1 MAEIYVRV
9 RGIVK
14 KDDKYLLIKHW
25 VDDRIPDPYL
35 WEFVEG
41 EVNFGEAP
49 KDAVLRWMDEL
60 LNVSG
65 SIEKVLYT
73 WSKVTGDSQ
82 CIGIAF
88 LCSLEGDEANITLA
102 EDYGELKWVTR
113 DEFEEFISNQYVLD
127 DLIGVEL

>member
-41 EVNFGEAP
+41 EVSFGEAP

-60 LNVSG
+60 LGVSG

-88 LCSLEGDEANITLA
+88 LCSMDGDDSAITLA
-102 EDYGELKWVTR
+102 EEYGEWKWVTR
-113 DEFEEFISNQYVLD
+113 EEFEEFISNQYVLD

>member
-60 LNVSG
+60 LGVSG

-88 LCSLEGDEANITLA
+88 LCSMDGDDSAITLA
-102 EDYGELKWVTR
+102 EEYGEWKWVTR
-113 DEFEEFISNQYVLD
+113 EEFEEFISNQYVLD

>member
-1 MAEIYVRV
+1 MANIYVRV

-25 VDDRIPDPYL
+25 VDDRIPDPFL

-49 KDAVLRWMDEL
+49 ADAVHRWMNEL
-60 LNVSG
+60 LG
-65 SIEKVLYT
+65 MDGHIEKVVYT
-73 WSKVTGDSQ
+73 WSKVIGDSQ

-88 LCSLEGDEANITLA
+88 LCTLDGDEANITLA
-102 EDYGELKWVTR
+102 EEYGEWQWVAR
-113 DEFEEFISNQYVLD
+113 EKFEEYISNQYVLD
-127 DLIGVEL
+127 DLTGVEL

>member
-60 LNVSG
+60 LGVSG

-88 LCSLEGDEANITLA
+88 LCSMDGDDSTITLA
-102 EDYGELKWVTR
+102 EEYGEWKWVTR
-113 DEFEEFISNQYVLD
+113 EEFEEFISNQYILE

>member
-1 MAEIYVRV
+1 MADIYVRV

-14 KDDKYLLIKHW
+14 KEDKYLLIKHW

-49 KDAVLRWMDEL
+49 KDAVLRWMEEL
-60 LNVSG
+60 LGVNG

-88 LCSLEGDEANITLA
+88 LCSMEEDDSNITLT
-102 EDYGELKWVTR
+102 EEYGEWQWVTR
-113 DEFEEFISNQYVLD
+113 EEFEEYISNQYVLD

>member
-1 MAEIYVRV
+1 MADIYVRV

-14 KDDKYLLIKHW
+14 KEDKYLLIKHW

-49 KDAVLRWMDEL
+49 KDAVLRWMEEL
-60 LNVSG
+60 LGVNG

-88 LCSLEGDEANITLA
+88 LCSMEEDDSNITLT
-102 EDYGELKWVTR
+102 EEYGEWQWVTR
-113 DEFEEFISNQYVLD
+113 EEFEEYISNQYVLD
-127 DLIGVEL
+127 DLIGVEM

>member
-35 WEFVEG
+35 WEFVDG

-49 KDAVLRWMDEL
+49 KEAVLRWMDEL
-60 LNVSG
+60 LGVNG

-88 LCSLEGDEANITLA
+88 LCSLEDDESNITLA
-102 EDYGELKWVTR
+102 EDYGEWQWVTR
-113 DEFEEFISNQYVLD
+113 DDFEEYISNQYVLD

>member
-49 KDAVLRWMDEL
+49 KAAVVRWMNEL
-60 LNVSG
+60 LGVSG
-65 SIEKVLYT
+65 TIDKVLYT

-88 LCSLEGDEANITLA
+88 LCSMDGDDSAITLA
-102 EDYGELKWVTR
+102 EEYGEWKWVTR
-113 DEFEEFISNQYVLD
+113 EEFEEFISNQYVLD

>member
-49 KDAVLRWMDEL
+49 KDAVMRWMDEL
-60 LNVSG
+60 LGVSG

-88 LCSLEGDEANITLA
+88 LCSMDGDDSAITLA
-102 EDYGELKWVTR
+102 EEYGEWKWVTR
-113 DEFEEFISNQYVLD
+113 EEFEEFISNQYVLD

>member
-1 MAEIYVRV
+1 MADIYVRV

-14 KDDKYLLIKHW
+14 KEDKYLLIKHW

-49 KDAVLRWMDEL
+49 KDAVLRWIEEL
-60 LNVSG
+60 LGVNG

-88 LCSLEGDEANITLA
+88 LCSMEEDDSNITLT
-102 EDYGELKWVTR
+102 EEYGEWQWVTR
-113 DEFEEFISNQYVLD
+113 EEFEEYISNQYVLD

>member
-1 MAEIYVRV
+1 MANIYVRV

-25 VDDRIPDPYL
+25 VDDRIPDPFL

-41 EVNFGEAP
+41 EANFGEAP
-49 KDAVLRWMDEL
+49 KDAVLRWMNEL
-60 LNVSG
+60 LGVNG
-65 SIEKVLYT
+65 SIERVLYT

-82 CIGIAF
+82 CVGITF
-88 LCSLEGDEANITLA
+88 LCSLDDEEENITLT
-102 EDYGELKWVTR
+102 EEYGEWQWVAR
-113 DEFEEFISNQYVLD
+113 EDFEEYISNQYVLE

>member
-1 MAEIYVRV
+1 MADIYVRV

-60 LNVSG
+60 LGVGG

-88 LCSLEGDEANITLA
+88 LCSLEGDESNITLA
-102 EDYGELKWVTR
+102 EEYGEWQWVTR
-113 DEFEEFISNQYVLD
+113 EEFEEFISNQYVLD

>member
-1 MAEIYVRV
+1 MANIYVRV

-25 VDDRIPDPYL
+25 VDDRIPDPFL

-60 LNVSG
+60 LGVSG
-65 SIEKVLYT
+65 SIERVLYT

-82 CIGIAF
+82 CIGIVF
-88 LCSLEGDEANITLA
+88 LCSLDGDEANITLT
-102 EDYGELKWVTR
+102 EDYGEWKWVAR
-113 DEFEEFISNQYVLD
+113 EDFEEYISNQYVLD
-127 DLIGVEL
+127 DLMGVEL

>member
-49 KDAVLRWMDEL
+49 KDAVLRWIDEL
-60 LNVSG
+60 LGVNG
-65 SIEKVLYT
+65 SIERVLYT

-88 LCSLEGDEANITLA
+88 LCSLEGDESSITLA

-113 DEFEEFISNQYVLD
+113 EEFEEFISNQYVLD

>member
-1 MAEIYVRV
+1 MADIYVRV

-14 KDDKYLLIKHW
+14 KEDKYLLIKHW

-49 KDAVLRWMDEL
+49 KDAVIRWMNEL
-60 LNVSG
+60 LGVSG
-65 SIEKVLYT
+65 TIEKVLYT

-82 CIGIAF
+82 CVGIAF
-88 LCSLEGDEANITLA
+88 LCSMDDEADITLT
-102 EDYGELKWVTR
+102 EEYGEWQWVTR
-113 DEFEEFISNQYVLD
+113 DEFEEYISNQYVLD

>member
-14 KDDKYLLIKHW
+14 KGDKYLLIKHW

-60 LNVSG
+60 LGVNG

-88 LCSLEGDEANITLA
+88 LCSLEGDESNITLA

-113 DEFEEFISNQYVLD
+113 EEFEEFISNQYVLD
-127 DLIGVEL
+127 DLMGVEL

>member
-49 KDAVLRWMDEL
+49 KDAVMRWMDEL
-60 LNVSG
+60 LGVSG

-88 LCSLEGDEANITLA
+88 LCSMDGDDSAITLA
-102 EDYGELKWVTR
+102 E
-113 DEFEEFISNQYVLD
+113 
-127 DLIGVEL
+127 

>member
-1 MAEIYVRV
+1 MADIYVRV

-60 LNVSG
+60 LSVSG
-65 SIEKVLYT
+65 NIEKVLYT

>member
-1 MAEIYVRV
+1 MADIYVRV

-60 LNVSG
+60 LGVSG

-88 LCSLEGDEANITLA
+88 LCSLEGDESNITLA
-102 EDYGELKWVTR
+102 EEYGEWQWVTR
-113 DEFEEFISNQYVLD
+113 EEFGEFISNQYVLD

>member
-60 LNVSG
+60 LSVSG
-65 SIEKVLYT
+65 NIEKVLYT